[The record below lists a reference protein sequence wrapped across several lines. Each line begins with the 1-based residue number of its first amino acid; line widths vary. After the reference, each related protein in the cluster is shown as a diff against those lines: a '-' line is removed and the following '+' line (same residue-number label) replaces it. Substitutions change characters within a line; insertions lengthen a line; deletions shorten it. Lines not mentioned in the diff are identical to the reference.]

1 MIDIKTIL
9 CPVDFSEFSRH
20 ALTQAVQLARWFDS
34 QLFVLHVY
42 PVPGTP
48 PSVLYGG
55 FPGPLPPFPAVTV
68 SPESTRQAI
77 LADVAKFVETVDTSG
92 ISVHAS
98 VRAGSPVAGILEEA
112 GEHRSDLIVLGTHG
126 HSGFERWIIGSATEK
141 VLRKAACPVMTVP
154 RASEPSLEP
163 TRLFKRI
170 LCAVDFSEASLK
182 GLEYA
187 FTLAKESDAELI
199 LLHVLDPM
207 PDPPDW
213 RAPNDP
219 STLEHLRLIQA
230 GALERLT
237 DLVPEGS
244 RSWCRTAQIL
254 ATGKPYQEILQ
265 AARRLDVHLLI
276 MGIHGRNPI
285 DLMFFGSTA
294 NHVVRGSTCPVLTV
308 RG

>member
-1 MIDIKTIL
+1 MIAINTIL
-9 CPVDFSEFSRH
+9 CPIDFSEFSRH

-34 QLFVLHVY
+34 RLVVLHVY
-42 PVPGTP
+42 SVPGAP

-68 SPESTRQAI
+68 SPEATRQAI
-77 LADVAKFVETVDTSG
+77 LADVEKFARTVDATG
-92 ISVHAS
+92 ISVHAG
-98 VRAGSPVAGILEEA
+98 VRTGSPVAGILAEA
-112 GEHRSDLIVLGTHG
+112 SEQRSDLIVLGTHG

-141 VLRKAACPVMTVP
+141 VLRKASCPVMTVP
-154 RASEPSLEP
+154 PANESAVEPA
-163 TRLFKRI
+163 RLFKRI

-213 RAPNDP
+213 RSPNDP
-219 STLEHLRLIQA
+219 SMLEHLRLVQG
-230 GALERLT
+230 GALDRMN

-244 RSWCRTAQIL
+244 RSWCRTVQIL

-265 AARRLDVHLLI
+265 AAQRLDAHLLI
-276 MGIHGRNPI
+276 LGIHGRNPI